1 MATPVSAKLKRI
13 NRQTRMTGPM
23 VALSIGVIMP
33 VFLSTSV
40 GILLL
45 VLGRSSISLLFG
57 ILVICFTSAAI
68 GGAIVVVILLGRRA
82 RIARLQA
89 DLLANVSHE
98 LRTPLAA
105 VRMYTESLLS
115 GLLRDDP
122 ARTEESLRLILQQT
136 EWLEAMIERVLTWRM
151 AARDRDVLEMQTGS
165 IRPAAEESVQ
175 RFIRMTP
182 PSEAGLTAE
191 ITTVLPVR
199 HDKRAIG
206 EIIAIQDADDVSA
219 PGLRSRRAAPTAYKY
234 TPLHKQI
241 RLAVFDEDGRVVI
254 TVQDNGIGI
263 PRPALKK
270 IFDPFFR
277 VDNGLR
283 SKAPGAGLGLAIVRH
298 MVKLHEGEILVESE
312 PGKGSLFI
320 VRLPAA
326 REEDPPR

>member
-1 MATPVSAKLKRI
+1 MATPVTAKLKRI

-23 VALSIGVIMP
+23 VALSLGVIVP

-89 DLLANVSHE
+89 DLLANVTHE

-122 ARTEESLRLILQQT
+122 VRTEDSLRLILQQT
-136 EWLEAMIERVLTWRM
+136 EWLDAMIDRVLTWRM
-151 AARDRDVLEMQTGS
+151 AARDRDVLDMQIRS
-165 IRPAAEESVQ
+165 IRPAVEEAVLH
-175 RFIRMTP
+175 FARMTP
-182 PSEAGLTAE
+182 PAEAGLSVE
-191 ITTVLPVR
+191 IDTKLPVR
-199 HDKRAIG
+199 HDQRAIG
-206 EIIAIQDADDVSA
+206 EIV
-219 PGLRSRRAAPTAYKY
+219 LNLLVNAYKY
-234 TPLHKQI
+234 TGQSKQI
-241 RLAVFDEDGRVVI
+241 HLKAFDEDGCAVI
-254 TVQDNGIGI
+254 TVRDNGIGI

-270 IFDPFFR
+270 IFDPFYR

-298 MVKLHEGEILVESE
+298 LLKLHAGEISVESE
-312 PGKGSLFI
+312 AGQGSLFTI
-320 VRLPAA
+320 RLPAV
-326 REEDPPR
+326 REDGPAP

>member
-1 MATPVSAKLKRI
+1 MATPVPAKLKRI

-23 VALSIGVIMP
+23 VALSVGVIVP

-68 GGAIVVVILLGRRA
+68 SGAIVVVILLGRRA

-122 ARTEESLRLILQQT
+122 ARTEESLKLILQQT
-136 EWLEAMIERVLTWRM
+136 EWLDAMIDRVLTWRM
-151 AARDRDVLEMQTGS
+151 AARDRDVVEMQTGS
-165 IRPAAEESVQ
+165 IRPAVEEAVLH
-175 RFIRMTP
+175 FARMTP
-182 PSEAGLTAE
+182 PAETGLSVE
-191 ITTVLPVR
+191 ITTTLPVR
-199 HDKRAIG
+199 YDKRAIG
-206 EIIAIQDADDVSA
+206 EIV
-219 PGLRSRRAAPTAYKY
+219 LNLLVNAYKY
-234 TPLHKQI
+234 TPQDKHI
-241 RLAVFDEDGRVVI
+241 RLHAFDEDGHIVI
-254 TVQDNGIGI
+254 TVRDNGIGI

-270 IFDPFFR
+270 IFDPFYR

-298 MVKLHEGEILVESE
+298 MVKMHAGEIFIESE
-312 PGKGSLFI
+312 PGQGSLFTI
-320 VRLPAA
+320 RLPAA
-326 REEDPPR
+326 KEDGSPK

>member
-1 MATPVSAKLKRI
+1 MATPVRAKLKHI

-23 VALSIGVIMP
+23 VALSVGVIVP

-68 GGAIVVVILLGRRA
+68 GGAVVVAVLLGRRA

-122 ARTEESLRLILQQT
+122 MRTEESLRLILQQT
-136 EWLEAMIERVLTWRM
+136 EWLDAMIDRVLTWRM
-151 AARDRDVLEMQTGS
+151 AARDRDVVDMQAGS
-165 IRPAAEESVQ
+165 IRPAVEEAVL
-175 RFIRMTP
+175 RFARMTP
-182 PSEAGLTAE
+182 PAEAGLSVD
-191 ITTVLPVR
+191 IGTTLPVL
-199 HDKRAIG
+199 HDRRAIG
-206 EIIAIQDADDVSA
+206 EIV
-219 PGLRSRRAAPTAYKY
+219 LNLLVNAYKY
-234 TPLHKQI
+234 TGQDKHI
-241 RLAVFDEDGRVVI
+241 RLNAFDEDGRVVI
-254 TVQDNGIGI
+254 TVWDNGIGI

-270 IFDPFFR
+270 IFEPFYR
-277 VDNGLR
+277 VDTGLR

-298 MVKLHEGEILVESE
+298 LVRMHAGEISVESE
-312 PGKGSLFI
+312 TGQGSLFTI
-320 VRLPAA
+320 RLPAV
-326 REEDPPR
+326 REDGPSP

>member
-105 VRMYTESLLS
+105 ARMYTESLLS

-206 EIIAIQDADDVSA
+206 EIILNLLVN
-219 PGLRSRRAAPTAYKY
+219 AYKY

-283 SKAPGAGLGLAIVRH
+283 GKAPGTGLGLAIVRH

-326 REEDPPR
+326 PEEDPPR

>member
-1 MATPVSAKLKRI
+1 MAIPVTTKLKRI

-23 VALSIGVIMP
+23 VALSIGVIVP

-45 VLGRSSISLLFG
+45 VLGRSSVSLLFG

-68 GGAIVVVILLGRRA
+68 GGAIVVAVLLGRRA

-122 ARTEESLRLILQQT
+122 TRTEESLGLILQQT
-136 EWLEAMIERVLTWRM
+136 EWLEAMIDRVLTWRM
-151 AARDRDVLEMQTGS
+151 AARDRDVVDMQTGS
-165 IRPAAEESVQ
+165 IRPAVEEAVL
-175 RFIRMTP
+175 RFARMTP
-182 PSEAGLTAE
+182 PAEAGLSVE
-191 ITTVLPVR
+191 ISTTLPVR
-199 HDKRAIG
+199 HDRRAIG
-206 EIIAIQDADDVSA
+206 EIVLNLLIN
-219 PGLRSRRAAPTAYKY
+219 AYKY
-234 TPLHKQI
+234 TGPDKQI
-241 RLAVFDEDGRVVI
+241 RLNAFDEDRRVVI
-254 TVQDNGIGI
+254 TVRDNGIGI

-270 IFDPFFR
+270 IFEPFYR

-283 SKAPGAGLGLAIVRH
+283 SKAPGTGLGLAIVQH
-298 MVKLHEGEILVESE
+298 LVKMHAGEISVESE
-312 PGKGSLFI
+312 TGQGSLFAI
-320 VRLPAA
+320 RLPAV
-326 REEDPPR
+326 REDGPSR

>member
-13 NRQTRMTGPM
+13 NRQTRMTGPVVM
-23 VALSIGVIMP
+23 LSIGVIVP

-45 VLGRSSISLLFG
+45 VLGKSSISLLFG

-82 RIARLQA
+82 RIAHLQA

-105 VRMYTESLLS
+105 VRMYAESLLS
-115 GLLRDDP
+115 GLLRNDP

-136 EWLEAMIERVLTWRM
+136 EWLDAMIDRVLTWRM
-151 AARDRDVLEMQTGS
+151 AARDRDVLEMQTS
-165 IRPAAEESVQ
+165 SLRPAVEDAVLH
-175 RFIRMTP
+175 FTRMTP

-191 ITTVLPVR
+191 ITTTLPVR

-206 EIIAIQDADDVSA
+206 EIV
-219 PGLRSRRAAPTAYKY
+219 LNLLVNAYKY
-234 TPLHKQI
+234 TPQDKQI
-241 RLAVFDEDGRVVI
+241 RLHVFDEDGRVAI
-254 TVQDNGIGI
+254 TVQDNGIGM
-263 PRPALKK
+263 PGKVLKK
-270 IFDPFFR
+270 IFDPFYR

-298 MVKLHEGEILVESE
+298 MVKLHDGEILVESE
-312 PGKGSLFI
+312 PGRGSLFT

-326 REEDPPR
+326 AEESARR

>member
-1 MATPVSAKLKRI
+1 MATPVPAKLTRI

-23 VALSIGVIMP
+23 VALSIGVIVP

-45 VLGRSSISLLFG
+45 VLGKSSISLLSG

-68 GGAIVVVILLGRRA
+68 SGAIVVVILLGRRA

-98 LRTPLAA
+98 LRTPLSA
-105 VRMYTESLLS
+105 VRMYAESLLS

-136 EWLEAMIERVLTWRM
+136 EWLDAMIDRVLTWRM
-151 AARDRDVLEMQTGS
+151 AARDRDVLEIQTSS
-165 IRPAAEESVQ
+165 IRPAVEEAVL
-175 RFIRMTP
+175 RFTRMTP
-182 PSEAGLTAE
+182 PAETGLTVE
-191 ITTVLPVR
+191 IDTTLPVR

-206 EIIAIQDADDVSA
+206 EIVLNLLIN
-219 PGLRSRRAAPTAYKY
+219 AYKY
-234 TPLHKQI
+234 TAQDKQI
-241 RLAVFDEDGRVVI
+241 RLNARDEDGRAVI
-254 TVQDNGIGI
+254 TVRDNGIGI
-263 PRPALKK
+263 PRSALKK

-298 MVKLHEGEILVESE
+298 LVKIHAGELFVESE
-312 PGKGSLFI
+312 PGRGSLFTI
-320 VRLPAA
+320 RLPAA
-326 REEDPPR
+326 REEGPSR